1 MGIMVRERALQQA
14 GLMEV
19 GKRGGGFGVELEPEP
34 QLPSGWEK
42 CLDMKVG
49 SGLIAGMKNFPV
61 LNFGGGLNF
70 CQSCG
75 DEWFLLAS

>member
-1 MGIMVRERALQQA
+1 LVEEFSLIFFIFCIFLGLGEGGKREMGIMVRERALQQA

-49 SGLIAGMKNFPV
+49 I
-61 LNFGGGLNF
+61 
-70 CQSCG
+70 
-75 DEWFLLAS
+75 

>member
-1 MGIMVRERALQQA
+1 MVEEFNLDFLFFLGIFLGLGEGGKREMGIMVRERALQQA

-49 SGLIAGMKNFPV
+49 I
-61 LNFGGGLNF
+61 
-70 CQSCG
+70 
-75 DEWFLLAS
+75 

>member
-49 SGLIAGMKNFPV
+49 RGLIAGMN
-61 LNFGGGLNF
+61 
-70 CQSCG
+70 
-75 DEWFLLAS
+75 E